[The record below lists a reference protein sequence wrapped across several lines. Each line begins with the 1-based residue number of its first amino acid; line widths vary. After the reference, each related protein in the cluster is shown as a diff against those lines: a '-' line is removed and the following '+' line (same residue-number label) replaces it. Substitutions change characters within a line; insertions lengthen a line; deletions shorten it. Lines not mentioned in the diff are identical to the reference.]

1 MLIIDINCTY
11 REYFCCWNLV
21 FPLTSKNCQWWFN
34 LCIWTTYRSFV
45 SIVSTQW
52 CSSML
57 KAWRVLSEPPPET
70 KSVVGLGSRAMVEQ
84 LIISLTCGRHTP
96 RGFLVPSEGPKFP
109 SVCLSGHPSNFNSTK
124 WCLPSVTWWT
134 SVNQWDTEIEIS

>member
-1 MLIIDINCTY
+1 MQVLFIYAELFQLLMSIIH
-11 REYFCCWNLV
+11 RENIFAAGNII
-21 FPLTSKNCQWWFN
+21 FSLTSKSCQWWFN

-45 SIVSTQW
+45 TIANTQW

-70 KSVVGLGSRAMVEQ
+70 KSVAGLGSRAMVEQ

-96 RGFLVPSEGPKFP
+96 RGFLVPSEGPKFHS
-109 SVCLSGHPSNFNSTK
+109 SVPLRSPIQFQFNHLVLNFID
-124 WCLPSVTWWT
+124 
-134 SVNQWDTEIEIS
+134 QWNKC